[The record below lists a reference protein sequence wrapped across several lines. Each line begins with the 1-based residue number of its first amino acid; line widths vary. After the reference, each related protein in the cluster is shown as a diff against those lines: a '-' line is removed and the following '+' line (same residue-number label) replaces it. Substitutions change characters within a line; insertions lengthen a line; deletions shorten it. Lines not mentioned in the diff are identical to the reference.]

1 MAEAIA
7 VDLFRRRCI
16 VLGVTDRGVGVG
28 LSSIAVMLKVGLTTV
43 LLIGLVTGLDVVVTM
58 LARSVY
64 LNRLLC
70 F

>member
-1 MAEAIA
+1 M
-7 VDLFRRRCI
+7 
-16 VLGVTDRGVGVG
+16 GVTDRGVGVG

>member
-1 MAEAIA
+1 MAKAIS